1 MHVVFVGIASKVH
14 VFTFNAGVKF
24 TDVGRVV
31 GRTIK
36 LKHDYWEFVVCFS
49 FSTEFWVSQ
58 NYTEHRQSK
67 TFLYKRNDYFGQLLT
82 LV

>member
-1 MHVVFVGIASKVH
+1 MCNMHVVFVGIASKVH

-36 LKHDYWEFVVCFS
+36 LKHDY
-49 FSTEFWVSQ
+49 
-58 NYTEHRQSK
+58 
-67 TFLYKRNDYFGQLLT
+67 
-82 LV
+82 